1 VFRRSLCIFSVFA
14 LAAAL
19 SACGSSGA
27 SQDELNEA
35 RTEGATQAKQ
45 QAKIEGIEKELKS
58 LKHGGHA
65 PNRPNTYSSGTTVPG
80 PTTAGSSGSSC
91 GGELSVGA
99 NTTCAFAENVESDYF
114 SEVGSGSGS
123 VVSYSPVTGKLYTM
137 YCTAG
142 EPHECTG
149 GNNATVYFP

>member
-1 VFRRSLCIFSVFA
+1 MLRNALCIFGVLVFTA
-14 LAAAL
+14 TLG
-19 SACGSSGA
+19 ACGSSGA

-35 RTEGATQAKQ
+35 RTEGAIQAKQ

-58 LKHGGHA
+58 LKHHGHGPNQPNAYA
-65 PNRPNTYSSGTTVPG
+65 PGTAVSPGTTSG
-80 PTTAGSSGSSC
+80 GSGC

-99 NTTCAFAENVESDYF
+99 NTTCAFAENVENDYF
-114 SEVGSGSGS
+114 SEIGSGSGS

-137 YCTAG
+137 FCTAG